1 MFNFFPSKCLTDR
14 SIKKLNKNVLQ
25 EGENMEKGTVKR
37 RIFISNA
44 LMVLTTLVIFLL
56 INMAVVKI
64 YTESIEVE
72 LKTSLEQ
79 LQRIFDNLVEN
90 SRKFFFMITEWV
102 FRFSW

>member
-1 MFNFFPSKCLTDR
+1 MFNFFLSKCLTDR
-14 SIKKLNKNVLQ
+14 SI
-25 EGENMEKGTVKR
+25 

-79 LQRIFDNLVEN
+79 LVDGKDTDNLQEEN
-90 SRKFFFMITEWV
+90 QDGRRKF
-102 FRFSW
+102 

>member
-1 MFNFFPSKCLTDR
+1 MFNFFHSKCLTDR

-56 INMAVVKI
+56 INMVVVKI
-64 YTESIEVE
+64 YTESIEVVH
-72 LKTSLEQ
+72 
-79 LQRIFDNLVEN
+79 DNGV
-90 SRKFFFMITEWV
+90 V

>member
-44 LMVLTTLVIFLL
+44 LMVLTTLVIFLVIFLL
-56 INMAVVKI
+56 INMVVVKI
-64 YTESIEVE
+64 YTESIEVVH
-72 LKTSLEQ
+72 
-79 LQRIFDNLVEN
+79 DNGV
-90 SRKFFFMITEWV
+90 V